1 MAPVHRLFIGT
12 ISIISSETET
22 NLTETFKIVIPMAG
36 WGTRMRP
43 HTYSKPKPLVSVAG
57 KTSLEHLLDMF
68 KTMPNPDNIEYVFI
82 VGPYLGETQIPECIK
97 IKYPE
102 IKAHYVVQHEMKGQS
117 HALWLAREYL
127 HGPMQMVFSDTLI
140 ETDFSFLADETSDSV
155 AWVMPVPDP
164 RRFGVAELG
173 EDGYVKRFIEKP
185 QTMENN
191 LVIAGCYY
199 FKEGRDLVAAVEEQM
214 TRNMTLKNEFFLADA
229 MSIMI
234 ERGTKI
240 RVHEISTWLDTGTI
254 EATLETNK
262 ILLDRGAANFTED
275 ETRGITKI
283 IAPSFVDPS
292 AEISEAVIGPH
303 ASIGAN
309 CKISQAVIQESIVE
323 EGTEIKRTAL
333 VNSLIGRNCYVEG
346 QPNKEEPMSLN
357 IGDSSSVVAK

>member
-1 MAPVHRLFIGT
+1 MA
-12 ISIISSETET
+12 
-22 NLTETFKIVIPMAG
+22 ETFKIVIPMAG

-57 KTSLEHLLDMF
+57 KTTLEHLLDMF
-68 KTMPNPDNIEYVFI
+68 KTMPNPENLEYIFI
-82 VGPYLGETQIPECIK
+82 VGPFLGELQIPAFIQEN
-97 IKYPE
+97 YPD
-102 IKAHYVVQHEMKGQS
+102 IKAHYIVQNEMKGQS
-117 HALWLAREYL
+117 HAMWLAREYL

-140 ETDFSFLADETSDSV
+140 ETDFSFLANETADSV

-199 FKEGRDLVAAVEEQM
+199 FREGKELIAAIEEQFK
-214 TRNMTLKNEFFLADA
+214 RNMTLKNEFFLADA

-234 ERGTKI
+234 EQGLKI

-254 EATLETNK
+254 EATLDTNK
-262 ILLDRGAANFTED
+262 VLLEKQGKQVKTYTGKNVNVIEPCA
-275 ETRGITKI
+275 IH
-283 IAPSFVDPS
+283 PS
-292 AEISEAVIGPH
+292 AEISNSTIGPY

-309 CKISQAVIQESIVE
+309 CKIENSTISESILE
-323 EGTEIKRTAL
+323 ADCEIQDSVLKR
-333 VNSLIGRNCYVEG
+333 SLIGKQAKVTGRGDGHVS
-346 QPNKEEPMSLN
+346 QLN
-357 IGDSSSVVAK
+357 VGDSSEVLLA